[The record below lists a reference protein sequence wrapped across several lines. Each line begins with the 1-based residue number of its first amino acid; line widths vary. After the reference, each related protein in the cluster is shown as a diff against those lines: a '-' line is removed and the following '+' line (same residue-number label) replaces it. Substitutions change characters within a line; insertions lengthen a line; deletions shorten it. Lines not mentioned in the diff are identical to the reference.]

1 MNPEPQSPEPTL
13 LTTKTNRALP
23 RETHSQFLDKSS
35 VLDIALASSRKV
47 VTGCQTSLVR
57 KLPKQQQRRNEPL
70 QQLDANLSKGSN
82 FWSKKFFLPEVSNLS
97 SISRVD
103 FASTFGTN

>member
-47 VTGCQTSLVR
+47 VTDCQTSLVR
-57 KLPKQQQRRNEPL
+57 KLPKQRQQQRCNSL
-70 QQLDANLSKGSN
+70 MQICSKVQIFGRKS
-82 FWSKKFFLPEVSNLS
+82 FF
-97 SISRVD
+97 
-103 FASTFGTN
+103 T